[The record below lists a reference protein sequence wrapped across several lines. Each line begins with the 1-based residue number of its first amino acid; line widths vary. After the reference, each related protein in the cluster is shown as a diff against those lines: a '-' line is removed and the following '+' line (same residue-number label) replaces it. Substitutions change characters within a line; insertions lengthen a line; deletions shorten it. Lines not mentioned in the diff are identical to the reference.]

1 MPKNASRS
9 SWLLV
14 GVASLCAWT
23 PCGAQNRLV
32 LTDVTVIDATGAPVQ
47 PNRTV
52 IISGNHIDTIVP
64 TSPATAIPKGA
75 RVIPAEGKFLIPG
88 LWDMHVHLSANHLS
102 ALVANGV
109 TGVRDMGN
117 ILSEVDAWRAQ
128 IAAGTRVGPWIFR
141 VGPTLN
147 GKAFGPVH
155 VEITNGAEARA
166 AVRVLKHVGVDAIK
180 IHRAL
185 SRDAYFALSDEA
197 KKSAIPFVGHIPQA
211 VTAQE
216 ASDAGQA
223 SFEHMETLFE
233 GNAPLKREEAPALF
247 ARFVR
252 NNNSYTPTLVN
263 YRGSTEPQ
271 NIEPDLLRKYP
282 DLPAGRKRIFQMFVE
297 LVGEMNRAGVTL
309 MTGSDLGSKWIS
321 PGSSLHDE
329 LQLFVDA
336 GLTPMEALQAATRNP
351 ARFLRVNAGTV
362 EPKKLANL
370 VLLEANP
377 LDDIRNTRRIAG
389 VVLNGKFF
397 DRTQL
402 AALKASNE
410 ASRE

>member
-1 MPKNASRS
+1 MPKNASRR
-9 SWLLV
+9 LLPLV
-14 GVASLCAWT
+14 GFAFLSAWT
-23 PCGAQNRLV
+23 TTSGAQARLV
-32 LTDVTVIDATGAPVQ
+32 LTGVTVIDGTGGPLQ

-52 IISGNHIDTIVP
+52 IISGTHIDTIVP
-64 TSPATAIPKGA
+64 TSPTTAIPKGA
-75 RVIPAEGKFLIPG
+75 RVIRAEGKFLIPG
-88 LWDMHVHLSANHLS
+88 LWDMHVHLSAKHLS

-117 ILSEVDAWRAQ
+117 ILSDVDGWRAQ
-128 IAAGTRVGPWIFR
+128 VGAGTLVGPWIFR

-147 GKAFGPVH
+147 GKAFGPAH
-155 VEITNGAEARA
+155 VEITSDAEARA
-166 AVRVLKHVGVDAIK
+166 AVRLLKQVGVDAIK
-180 IHRAL
+180 THRVL

-197 KKSAIPFVGHIPQA
+197 KKSAIPFVGHIPQT

-263 YRGSTEPQ
+263 YGGSTEPE
-271 NIEPDLLRKYP
+271 NIDPELLRKYP
-282 DLPAGRKRIFQMFVE
+282 DLPAGRKRFFQMFVE
-297 LVGEMNRAGVTL
+297 LVGEMNQAGVTL
-309 MTGSDLGSKWIS
+309 MTGTDLGSKWIS

-329 LQLFVDA
+329 LRLFVDA
-336 GLTPMEALQAATRNP
+336 GLTPMEALQAATRAP

-362 EPKKLANL
+362 EPMKLANL
-370 VLLEANP
+370 VLLDANP
-377 LDDIRNTRRIAG
+377 IDDIRNTRSISG

-397 DRTQL
+397 DRAQLLALLISPTQ
-402 AALKASNE
+402 
-410 ASRE
+410 